1 MIATPETL
9 AYKALCG
16 GSNYWIKDIHI
27 PEDSE
32 DDGEWFTT
40 RFFRKLEEG
49 GTVVITTICDSVHEL
64 VFEDLVKANKL
75 LHDNHPRHYTDLLTE
90 NDDKRTADV
99 WFQLAVFNK
108 IIYVG

>member
-9 AYKALCG
+9 TYNALCG

-27 PEDSE
+27 PDDDDED
-32 DDGEWFTT
+32 EWFTT

-64 VFEDLVKANKL
+64 VFDDLVKANKL
-75 LHDNHPRHYTDLLTE
+75 LHDNHPRHYASLITE
-90 NDDKRTADV
+90 EDDKITADV
-99 WFQLAVFNK
+99 WFQLAVFNE